1 MSQKKQRRK
10 DNMFRFLFSRDPT
23 LFSAAWL
30 PSGPSRATL
39 DTPDKSR
46 KEISRH
52 KGSLCNAVKLHWFS
66 FFLFFCVYLTD
77 NIKLLLCVMPRR
89 ALEITSASPSPLSYW
104 VKMLD
109 EVACRDLSNLLVL
122 IFPFSAEE
130 SKSPNRKLD
139 LCPTFL
145 SVLISFLIYV
155 LMRKQSQLNPTVVSI
170 KKSVLKSFSSSCPI
184 FKL

>member
-66 FFLFFCVYLTD
+66 FFFFFCVYLTD

-89 ALEITSASPSPLSYW
+89 ALEITLASPLPSW
-104 VKMLD
+104 VKMFLGQGG
-109 EVACRDLSNLLVL
+109 VQRPQHFACAQASFVSNCLVNFNLL
-122 IFPFSAEE
+122 
-130 SKSPNRKLD
+130 
-139 LCPTFL
+139 
-145 SVLISFLIYV
+145 
-155 LMRKQSQLNPTVVSI
+155 LNLHPDQ
-170 KKSVLKSFSSSCPI
+170 KAKSV
-184 FKL
+184 